1 MRSSPRTR
9 LAVIA
14 VGLLLWN
21 AWEWT
26 FGAFLPTPEGR
37 LGHDWAHKLPLLLDG
52 ASWFLQNGFAPLPW
66 FTPSFC
72 GGIPLFPHPASFYVS
87 LPQLLS
93 FVTDPLRAAHY
104 ALLVF
109 AGLGLAGSY
118 LLLRRTYRVRE
129 WPALLGAG
137 LFLWNGF
144 FAHRMLI
151 GHLEFHGFM
160 LVPWIAA
167 WLLGNAEP
175 AAPWR
180 RTAEALGAGWA
191 LAYLFLSGASQL
203 LFPIALALIA
213 LWLLAGA
220 ALPDF
225 RMGTFPARLAAAGLL
240 ALALGAGKLS
250 GSLALLSHL
259 PRDFYPLP
267 AIDGF
272 GNALWLVA
280 TALARGGR
288 AVDLGVVV
296 NSAFPIQ
303 PHELEYGVT
312 AVPFLLLAAWGLR
325 ACFRPRPRRTAR
337 TRACTAALTLLLAI
351 PVLVNLEPVTGLL
364 ERAPVFRS
372 LSSLLRWLVVYVP
385 LLAVV
390 SALAADRLTRPGRLQ
405 TGLVLASLALV
416 VAVNAA
422 VDRSYYQAQLYP
434 PQAVIAASQAAR
446 ARGAPTPI
454 TSIEATIVAGE
465 IQLPLNRND
474 VLVRGMS
481 QLACYEPLFGFRL
494 ERFPRQDL
502 HPGPVLE
509 ARGGRLNLKNPA
521 CYVYPEENG
530 CQPGDHFR
538 ADQIEAAR
546 RFTHFEPFPW
556 ERPLR
561 QRIADTVS
569 LLAFAAS
576 AAAGL
581 GIAVAAWQARRVR
594 KCR

>member
-1 MRSSPRTR
+1 MT
-9 LAVIA
+9 A

-52 ASWFLQNGFAPLPW
+52 ASWFLRSGFAPLPW

-72 GGIPLFPHPASFYVS
+72 GGVPLFPHPASFYVS

-93 FVTDPLRAAHY
+93 FVTDPLRAAHS

-118 LLLRRTYRVRE
+118 LLLRRTYRARE

-160 LVPWIAA
+160 LTPWIAA
-167 WLLGNAEP
+167 WLLGAPGP

-180 RTAEALGAGWA
+180 RAAELLGAGWA
-191 LAYLFLSGASQL
+191 LAYLFLSGATQL

-220 ALPDF
+220 AVPGF
-225 RMGTFPARLAAAGLL
+225 RMRTFPARLAVAGPL

-250 GSLALLSHL
+250 GSLALLAHF

-267 AIDGF
+267 AVDGL
-272 GNALWLVA
+272 GNALRLVA
-280 TALARGGR
+280 TALVRGGR
-288 AVDLGVVV
+288 AVDLDVVV

-312 AVPFLLLAAWGLR
+312 ALPFLWLAVWGLR
-325 ACFRPRPRRTAR
+325 AVRGPRRRGGLRPR
-337 TRACTAALTLLLAI
+337 ACAAALALLLAI
-351 PVLVNLEPVTGLL
+351 PVLVNVEAVSAVL

-385 LLAVV
+385 LLAV
-390 SALAADRLTRPGRLQ
+390 ACGLAADRLTPPGRLQ

-416 VAVNAA
+416 VAENAA
-422 VDRSYYQAQLYP
+422 ADRSYYRDQPYP

-454 TSIEATIVAGE
+454 TGIEATIVAGE
-465 IQLPLNRND
+465 IQLASNRND

-509 ARGGRLNLKNPA
+509 ARAGRLNLKNPA
-521 CYVYPEENG
+521 CHVYPDENG

-561 QRIADTVS
+561 QRIADAVS
-569 LLAFAAS
+569 LFALLAS

-581 GIAVAAWQARRVR
+581 GVGVAAWRARRGSSAE
-594 KCR
+594 